1 MKLDK
6 NGLNQLKK
14 EIMLVSEQLNDA
26 KLKKGHTF
34 SDDTNSWHDN
44 AAYDQAKLEVDGLEY
59 QLCSLRRE
67 LQEVELVKPHG
78 DFTRIDIGDIVE
90 LYNKNIDDRF
100 KVLLTANYKIDIG
113 EDDEIS
119 EISINSP
126 IGEAIFGKKAGDH
139 TSYKVNNRNFDV
151 EIVSF
156 ERSKTIQQNDQRQ
169 L

>member
-6 NGLNQLKK
+6 NGLNQLKQ
-14 EIMLVSEQLNDA
+14 EIMLVSEQLNNA
-26 KLKKGHTF
+26 KLKKGQTF

-59 QLCSLRRE
+59 QLSSLRRE

-78 DFTRIDIGDIVE
+78 DIARVDIGDIVE
-90 LYNKNIDDRF
+90 LYIKDFDDRF

-139 TSYKVNNRNFDV
+139 SSYKVNNRNFDI

-156 ERSKTIQQNDQRQ
+156 EKSKTIKQNDQRQ

>member
-6 NGLNQLKK
+6 NGLNQLKQ
-14 EIMLVSEQLNDA
+14 EIMLVSEQLNNA
-26 KLKKGHTF
+26 KLKKGQTF

-59 QLCSLRRE
+59 QLSSLRRE
-67 LQEVELVKPHG
+67 LQEVELVKSHG
-78 DFTRIDIGDIVE
+78 NTACVDIGDIVE
-90 LYNKNIDDRF
+90 LYNKDFDDRF
-100 KVLLTANYKIDIG
+100 KVLLTANYKVDIG

-126 IGEAIFGKKAGDH
+126 IGEAIFWKKAGDH

-156 ERSKTIQQNDQRQ
+156 ERAKTKQQNDQRR

>member
-1 MKLDK
+1 MH
-6 NGLNQLKK
+6 LKK
-14 EIMLVSEQLNDA
+14 YNSI
-26 KLKKGHTF
+26 KKIINKENNLD
-34 SDDTNSWHDN
+34 SN
-44 AAYDQAKLEVDGLEY
+44 YLYLY
-59 QLCSLRRE
+59 E
-67 LQEVELVKPHG
+67 LIKYLSIP
-78 DFTRIDIGDIVE
+78 DFDFVE
-90 LYNKNIDDRF
+90 LYNKDFDDRF

-113 EDDEIS
+113 DYDEIS

>member
-6 NGLNQLKK
+6 NGLNQLQQ

-26 KLKKGHTF
+26 KLKKGQTF

-59 QLCSLRRE
+59 QLGSLKRE
-67 LQEVELVKPHG
+67 LHEVELVKSHG
-78 DFTRIDIGDIVE
+78 DIARVDIGDIVE
-90 LYNKNIDDRF
+90 LYNKDFDDRF

-126 IGEAIFGKKAGDH
+126 IGEAIFGKKAGDYS
-139 TSYKVNNRNFDV
+139 SYKVNNRKFDI

>member
-14 EIMLVSEQLNDA
+14 EIMLVSEQLDDA
-26 KLKKGHTF
+26 KLKKGQTF

-59 QLCSLRRE
+59 QLGSLRRE

-78 DFTRIDIGDIVE
+78 DITRIDIGDIVE
-90 LYNKNIDDRF
+90 LYNKDFDDRF

-126 IGEAIFGKKAGDH
+126 IGEAIFGKKTGDH
-139 TSYKVNNRNFDV
+139 SSYKVNNRNFDI

-156 ERSKTIQQNDQRQ
+156 EKSKTIKQNDQRQ